1 MADEGEED
9 VCVVCMESLS
19 AEHAHT
25 MEECGHRFHSRCII
39 GWLQRG
45 HLNCPT
51 CRGNLHQTEE
61 SGIPAYALRD
71 RAKYIRRT
79 LGRRANIPAGLKRLL
94 AKLRN
99 AEGKEREHRQNFREF
114 REANK
119 EIIKQYNTLR
129 RKRWTHMRTQ
139 SRWERLL
146 GLYQAPG
153 FSLPALMVQ
162 QYRF

>member
-19 AEHAHT
+19 TEHAHT

-51 CRGNLHQTEE
+51 CRGNLHQTGE
-61 SGIPAYALRD
+61 SDIPAFALRE

-79 LGRRANIPAGLKRLL
+79 LGRRANIPADLKRILQ
-94 AKLRN
+94 KLRT
-99 AEGKEREHRQNFREF
+99 AEGKEREYRQTFKEF

-119 EIIKQYNTLR
+119 DIIKQYQTLR
-129 RKRWTHMRTQ
+129 RKRWTHMRSQ
-139 SRWERLL
+139 SRCERLL

-153 FSLPALMVQ
+153 FSLPALMVN
-162 QYRF
+162 RF